1 MRFLL
6 VAILVAG
13 CLFALGHYPSIRYD
27 DAEKGPQG
35 LAFGIGLA
43 FVLMA
48 SGYFVNRWSLDKAQ
62 KTFLISFG
70 AGILARL
77 ILGAVLVVL
86 YWKLVRARDYSFI
99 LGLMAAYFA
108 FMAVEIAFL
117 WRAMTKPE
125 PEDPGSSE

>member
-1 MRFLL
+1 LRFLL

-13 CLFALGHYPSIRYD
+13 CLFALGHYPSMRYD
-27 DAEKGPQG
+27 DAEKGPVG

-43 FVLMA
+43 LVLMS
-48 SGYFVNRWSLDKAQ
+48 SGYFLNRWSINKAQ

-86 YWKLVRARDYSFI
+86 YWKLVRAKDYSFI
-99 LGLMAAYFA
+99 LGLMAGYFA
-108 FMAVEIAFL
+108 LMAVEIAFL
-117 WRAMTKPE
+117 WRAMTKQA
-125 PEDPGSSE
+125 PEDPGSAE

>member
-1 MRFLL
+1 M
-6 VAILVAG
+6 
-13 CLFALGHYPSIRYD
+13 RYD

-70 AGILARL
+70 VGLLARL
-77 ILGAVLVVL
+77 IVGAVLVVL
-86 YWKLVRARDYSFI
+86 YWKLVRAKDYSFI
-99 LGLMAAYFA
+99 LGLMASYFA

-117 WRAMTKPE
+117 WRAMTKQA
-125 PEDPGSSE
+125 PEDSGSSE